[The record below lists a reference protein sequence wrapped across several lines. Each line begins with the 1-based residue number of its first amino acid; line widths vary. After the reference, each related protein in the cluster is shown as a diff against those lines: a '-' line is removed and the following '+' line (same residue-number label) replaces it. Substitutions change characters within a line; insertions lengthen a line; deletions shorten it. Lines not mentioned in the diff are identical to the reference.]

1 MEDTKEADGRWNY
14 WGLLEEEEPIEEED
28 VTNDK

>member
-14 WGLLEEEEPIEEED
+14 WGLLEEEPIEEED
-28 VTNDK
+28 VTNNK